1 MQFQPDNLSCN
12 IKTSL
17 TIILANFCNKQ
28 NCSLHTVGH
37 ETYFYY
43 RKKNIMNKS
52 TSRTHENDIELK
64 KKKQYDPGH
73 EKLLQYPYIWKKY
86 NKYHEDKISIHH
98 PFTVQNLKGI
108 CKKNI

>member
-1 MQFQPDNLSCN
+1 
-12 IKTSL
+12 
-17 TIILANFCNKQ
+17 
-28 NCSLHTVGH
+28 
-37 ETYFYY
+37 
-43 RKKNIMNKS
+43 MNKS